1 MTNQELEFEKKL
13 AIHFAEKKAEME
25 MRMKAEKEI
34 EKLNEQIK
42 KLKEALLDMVNAGS
56 YMTTQEWALLQLSA
70 RQALEE
76 LKGVTHE

>member
-1 MTNQELEFEKKL
+1 MNNHELEFEKKV

-25 MRMKAEKEI
+25 MRMRAEDEI

-42 KLKEALLDMVNAGS
+42 KLKEALLGMVNAGS
-56 YMTTQEWALLQLSA
+56 YMTTAEWTLLQLSA

-76 LKGVTHE
+76 LKGK